1 MPLDLDSAQA
11 GRPDSKAKQS
21 NQAHPKSGSRE
32 NVSTSDVEQ
41 GSAIQSASV
50 GDGLAVRAGAA
61 QRAAIVSANQDG
73 ALYATEYWEQFQKN
87 MAEISDGISGLW
99 NAVGNHDEVQ
109 AGEAPAP
116 LDVKAIFSR
125 PLRSTQSTLSSD
137 TPT

>member
-1 MPLDLDSAQA
+1 MPLNVEKLNEDE
-11 GRPDSKAKQS
+11 SKTPKPRA
-21 NQAHPKSGSRE
+21 AVHPKGESAHSGQPE
-32 NVSTSDVEQ
+32 ST
-41 GSAIQSASV
+41 AIQSASV